1 MKDKDMT
8 KIQIENEDEEIAAEE
23 AGMSNEGV
31 PEIDALAAAQIEIT
45 QLKDQTL
52 RALAEAENTRRRM
65 QKEVED
71 TRKYATTNF
80 AKEMLVVADNFQRA
94 LAAVPPDAVQNE
106 ALKNLMTGIEAT
118 ERQLLA
124 SFERFG
130 IKKIDPLGQMFDP
143 NFHRVM
149 MELDD
154 PEQPAGTV
162 IQVLQ
167 PGYMI
172 QDRLLRE
179 ALVGVAKGGPA
190 AVGPKAVKVDKSA

>member
-1 MKDKDMT
+1 MT
-8 KIQIENEDEEIAAEE
+8 KIKIESENSENEVEETAAVENM
-23 AGMSNEGV
+23 A
-31 PEIDALAAAQIEIT
+31 PEVDALAAAQNEIA

-52 RALAEAENTRRRM
+52 RAMAEAENTRRRM

-71 TRKYATTNF
+71 TRKYAATNF
-80 AKEMLVVADNFQRA
+80 AKEMLGVADNFRRA
-94 LAAVPPDAVQNE
+94 LEAVPKDIAGNE

-149 MELDD
+149 MEMED
-154 PEQPAGTV
+154 PEQPAGTI

-190 AVGPKAVKVDKSA
+190 AGPNVTKIDKSA